1 MKLPFMQNGVLVRRY
16 QRFLADI
23 QLPDGSIFTAH
34 TPNTGSMK
42 QCAVAGARVLFSR
55 SDNQKRKYSHTL
67 ELIEVNNSWVDI
79 NTQRSNKVVA
89 EALQLGSIDGL
100 AGFDIFPEQKLG
112 DSRIDFML
120 QKGDQRLWLEV
131 KNVTMMGSEV
141 CACFPDAPTERG
153 RRHLQELLAAKQQ
166 GDRAAILF
174 LIQRAEAELFS
185 PAADIDAAYA
195 QLLRTVLKNGVEPY
209 ACRTA
214 TTPEETS
221 IAQRIPVVV

>member
-1 MKLPFMQNGVLVRRY
+1 MKLPLMQSGILVRRY

-42 QCAVAGARVLFSR
+42 QCAIAGARVLFSH
-55 SDNQKRKYSHTL
+55 SDNPKRKYPHTL

-120 QKGDQRLWLEV
+120 QKGEERLWLEV
-131 KNVTMMGSEV
+131 KNVTLMGSEV

-153 RRHLQELLAAKQQ
+153 RRHLQELLTAKQQ
-166 GDRAAILF
+166 GDRAVILF
-174 LIQRAEAELFS
+174 LVQRAAAELFS

-195 QLLRTVLKNGVEPY
+195 ELLRTVLIGGVEPY

-214 TTPEETS
+214 TTPEQTS
-221 IAQRIPVVV
+221 IVQRIPVVV

>member
-1 MKLPFMQNGVLVRRY
+1 MKLPLMQSGILVRRY

-42 QCAVAGARVLFSR
+42 QCAIAGARVLFSH
-55 SDNQKRKYSHTL
+55 SDNSKRKYPHTL

-120 QKGDQRLWLEV
+120 QKGEERLWLEV
-131 KNVTMMGSEV
+131 KNVTLMGSEV

-153 RRHLQELLAAKQQ
+153 RRHLQELLTAKQQ
-166 GDRAAILF
+166 GDRAVILF
-174 LIQRAEAELFS
+174 LVQRAAAELFS

-195 QLLRTVLKNGVEPY
+195 ELLRTVLTGGVEPY

-214 TTPEETS
+214 TTPEQTS
-221 IAQRIPVVV
+221 IVQRIPVVV